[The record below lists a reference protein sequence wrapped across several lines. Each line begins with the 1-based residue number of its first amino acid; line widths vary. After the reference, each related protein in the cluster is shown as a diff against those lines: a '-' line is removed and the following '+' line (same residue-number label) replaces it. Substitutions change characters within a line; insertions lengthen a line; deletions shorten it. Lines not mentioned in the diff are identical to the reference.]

1 MLVIST
7 DANVILSYLTT
18 PIKITITIKIKIKIT
33 IKIRWTVNWITWIT
47 KLIRSIKRVKNTEIN
62 RKCIKNKPI
71 TKNSINEVEIIPF
84 NLRHN

>member
-7 DANVILSYLTT
+7 DANGILSKITT
-18 PIKITITIKIKIKIT
+18 SIKITITII
-33 IKIRWTVNWITWIT
+33 WTVKWITWIA
-47 KLIRSIKRVKNTEIN
+47 KIIRSIKRGKNTEIN
-62 RKCIKNKPI
+62 RKCIKNKPT